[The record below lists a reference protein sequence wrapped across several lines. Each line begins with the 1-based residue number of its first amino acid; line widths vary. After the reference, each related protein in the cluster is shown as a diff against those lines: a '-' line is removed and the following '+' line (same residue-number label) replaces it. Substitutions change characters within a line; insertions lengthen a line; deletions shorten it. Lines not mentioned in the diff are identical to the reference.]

1 MDTAE
6 TRIRTIALPGGER
19 IPALGIG
26 TWNMGDHRQTR
37 AGEVAALQLAVD
49 LGMTVVDTAEMYGN
63 GAAESLVA
71 EALGDRR
78 ERIFLVSK
86 VLPQHATRRGTISA
100 CEASLRRLNT
110 DRLDLYLLHWRGGV
124 PLEDTL
130 DAFTT
135 LKRDGKIRH
144 WGVSN
149 LDTDDMNELAALGP
163 HGGTPA
169 VNQVLYNLM
178 RRGIEFD
185 LLPWCARAR
194 HPDHGV
200 LAARAVSL
208 VHAPYATSHSRTA
221 GPHTFADRAGVGAA
235 SARCHGDSEGRPCRA
250 RARESRGARCVAR
263 ARRHRRTG
271 QRVSAA
277 DTKKAA
283 RNDLMVEESI
293 GMIPLPMKNMCF
305 RLIALPLL
313 FVVLAT
319 SRTCGAGQAV

>member
-1 MDTAE
+1 VDTPE
-6 TRIRTIALPGGER
+6 TRIRTITLPGGER

-26 TWNMGDHRQTR
+26 TWNMGDDRRKR

-130 DAFTT
+130 DAFAT

-149 LDTDDMNELAALGP
+149 LDTDDMKELAALGP

-169 VNQVLYNLM
+169 VNQVLYNLT

-185 LLPWCARAR
+185 LLPWSSARGIPIMAYSPLEQSR
-194 HPDHGV
+194 LSTHRTLRDM
-200 LAARAVSL
+200 AARL
-208 VHAPYATSHSRTA
+208 GRT
-221 GPHTFADRAGVGAA
+221 P
-235 SARCHGDSEGRPCRA
+235 S
-250 RARESRGARCVAR
+250 
-263 ARRHRRTG
+263 
-271 QRVSAA
+271 Q
-277 DTKKAA
+277 
-283 RNDLMVEESI
+283 
-293 GMIPLPMKNMCF
+293 
-305 RLIALPLL
+305 IALAWVLRQPGVMAIPKAGRAEHVRENRAALDVTLTPEDVAELDTAFPPPKRKRPLEMI
-313 FVVLAT
+313 
-319 SRTCGAGQAV
+319 